1 MPKESVTQETTPA
14 AMSFLQIPE
23 TSSAV
28 ELVPGNSRVGSVA
41 SSVKSGSIH
50 FSTTVRMLAPVIWSR
65 IQSRRAKSVAFT
77 TPVSFNTNDSSND
90 NTKGLEPLRLEEELD
105 IQHLETLMFKFK
117 THIPDKVELKK
128 WLTRRGSEYRDP
140 TRFHSAGLMTQE
152 EFHEMLADLLE
163 VETWDRHKVAL
174 FEKEIG
180 TLFKKVDIASD
191 GLVDW
196 DEFCTYL
203 MLQFE
208 ENDQAT
214 KVNGNT
220 FIPKPNIVRIDHNK
234 ETTTKIL
241 TDFNPM
247 RYVTISKEGIIGVWS
262 TELDLQRKIEMEH
275 NNSDAERTSNKRHIK
290 MWVTDAVA
298 MPNVHK
304 MALSTTNRDIHFYD
318 MSTPIYIPQ
327 FHLCALGNV
336 VLCLDYCYNKK
347 LPAGKSML
355 FLGMDNGVILF
366 LVFSTPLKGLFE
378 TPFKKTSGSHQVYL
392 QDIPT
397 HSRFV
402 SCHTLG
408 QVHSDWVRRVRYI
421 PAKEFVISCSGSG
434 KDSLVVRDIDD
445 KKRKTYTFK
454 VAKGVECFD
463 YSHNLNVICTG
474 GVDHAVRLWNPYVTV
489 KPVAIMKGH
498 QSSIIDLAIHEGLE
512 QVFSYDKD
520 GVLKAWDIREQVC
533 HQTIPVRFPF
543 GHRIPEH
550 GPFPFLLITSPINS
564 LFIGS
569 NDCLAEIKIIAMGAN
584 KNGKTTHWRPLTAA
598 LYNSSMG
605 HVITACEGS
614 VVTFWDLN
622 TGRQAQH
629 ISEAHGTEEIS
640 CMTIDPSG
648 RRLMTGDRSGNIHV
662 WNASNGHLL
671 NKLEPVEE
679 NEVTGIISLPEKSK
693 IITVGW
699 NRKILVYYD
708 DMQTFCLR
716 PNAGWKG
723 GQLHQDDILTAAYCP
738 PNYLATAS
746 FDGDIIL
753 WGLDREKMI
762 RRLKK
767 GSGSLLKAK
776 IKKLGLIQNKKSYQ
790 NSCGAPVDKLLF
802 LKSRAQWRT
811 QESAVLVSS
820 EAGTLEFWCFY
831 GANRPMGRY
840 FAASEDESTIFALTT
855 DPSNEML
862 ITGDSNG
869 TISVW
874 DISSYCISRA
884 EAIVAQVWSTTQR
897 AGSTDDN
904 PEGKPP
910 VLSSWHAHYGSVS
923 SVEYIRRDEGALL
936 LSASEDCTARLWTL
950 NGQCIGMF
958 GQKRLWNVDDPSS
971 YRLAG
976 NNGLEGKET
985 EEEKGSNG
993 RKSQLGEMGGS
1004 NADRTSPL
1012 SVSPVRRSTSP
1023 LISEQPHL
1031 SRSTPTTPRERSFL
1045 PSIEVAMAGEDGS
1058 EEDPYSWRKNEYY
1071 RSMTSLVLERS
1082 SKNSQSWSILGD
1094 HYNKDFRRRME
1105 TRQSRRDHVGN
1116 VNRKLTCGGGLG
1128 NTCSPFQAL
1137 HIPDTK
1143 EYELPK
1149 NMPVSSRMTH
1159 KTNRASAEPIW
1170 MAVRQGALP
1179 PLPALKRSDSFLT
1192 MADSAS
1198 GNTSQ
1203 FSFLVE

>member
-1 MPKESVTQETTPA
+1 MKP
-14 AMSFLQIPE
+14 
-23 TSSAV
+23 SAF
-28 ELVPGNSRVGSVA
+28 
-41 SSVKSGSIH
+41 SI
-50 FSTTVRMLAPVIWSR
+50 MGA
-65 IQSRRAKSVAFT
+65 
-77 TPVSFNTNDSSND
+77 N
-90 NTKGLEPLRLEEELD
+90 NTKGLDPLRLEEELD
-105 IQHLETLMFKFK
+105 IHHLETLMFKFM
-117 THIPDKVELKK
+117 THIPDKIALKK
-128 WLTRRGSEYRDP
+128 WLTRRGSVYRDQ
-140 TRFHSAGLMTQE
+140 TRFHSSGLMTQE
-152 EFHEMLADLLE
+152 EFHEMLADLLG
-163 VETWDRHKVAL
+163 VETWDSQKVAL

-180 TLFKKVDIASD
+180 MLFKKVDIASD

-214 KVNGNT
+214 KVNSNT
-220 FIPKPNIVRIDHNK
+220 FIPKPNIVRIDYNK

-247 RYVTISKEGIIGVWS
+247 RYVTVSKEGIIGVWS
-262 TELDLQRKIEMEH
+262 TELELQRKIEMEH
-275 NNSDAERTSNKRHIK
+275 NSSDVERSSNKRHIK

-298 MPNVHK
+298 MTNVHK
-304 MALSTTNRDIHFYD
+304 MALSTTNRDIYFYD
-318 MSTPIYIPQ
+318 MSTPIYTPQ

-336 VLCLDYCYNKK
+336 VLCLDYHYNKK
-347 LPAGKSML
+347 LPAGKSTL
-355 FLGMDNGVILF
+355 FLGMDNGVIMF

-392 QDIPT
+392 QDLPS

-402 SCHTLG
+402 TCLTLG
-408 QVHSDWVRRVRYI
+408 QVHSDWVRRVKYI
-421 PAKEFVISCSGSG
+421 PLKEFVISCSGSG

-463 YSHNLNVICTG
+463 YSHTLNVICTG

-498 QSSIIDLAIHEGLE
+498 QSSIIDLAIQEALE

-520 GVLKAWDIREQVC
+520 GVLKSWDIKEQVC
-533 HQTIPVRFPF
+533 LQTIPIRFPF

-550 GPFPFLLITSPINS
+550 GPFPFLLIPSPINS
-564 LFIGS
+564 LFIAS
-569 NDCLAEIKIIAMGAN
+569 NDCLAEIKIVAMSAN
-584 KNGKTTHWRPLTAA
+584 KSSKTTHSRALCAA
-598 LYNSSMG
+598 LYNPSMG
-605 HVITACEGS
+605 QVITGCEGS
-614 VVTFWDLN
+614 VITFWDLN
-622 TGRQAQH
+622 TGRKAQH
-629 ISEAHGTEEIS
+629 IAEAHGAEEIS
-640 CMTIDPSG
+640 CMTMDPSG
-648 RRLMTGDRSGNIHV
+648 RRLMTGDRTGNIHV

-671 NKLEPVEE
+671 NKLEPLEE

-708 DMQTFCLR
+708 DIQTFCLR

-723 GQLHQDDILTAAYCP
+723 GQLHQDDILTAAFCP

-746 FDGDIIL
+746 FDGDIIF
-753 WGLDREKMI
+753 WSLDREKMM

-776 IKKLGLIQNKKSYQ
+776 IKKLGLLHCKKASQ
-790 NSCGAPVDKLLF
+790 DCAGAPVDKLLF
-802 LKSRAQWRT
+802 LTSRAQWKT

-820 EAGTLEFWCFY
+820 EAGVLEFWCLY
-831 GANRPMGRY
+831 GATRPMGRY
-840 FAASEDESTIFALTT
+840 QAADDEESTVCALST
-855 DPSNEML
+855 DPSNDML

-869 TISVW
+869 NISVW

-884 EAIVAQVWSTTQR
+884 ETIIAQVWSRTQG
-897 AGSTDDN
+897 AVNADEN

-910 VLSSWHAHYGSVS
+910 ILSSWHAHQGSVV
-923 SVEYIRRDEGALL
+923 SVEYLPRDQGALL

-950 NGQCIGMF
+950 NGQFIGMF
-958 GQKRLWNVDDPSS
+958 GQKRLWNIDDPSS
-971 YRLAG
+971 YRVARNTSNESKENEKG
-976 NNGLEGKET
+976 NGS
-985 EEEKGSNG
+985 EEK
-993 RKSQLGEMGGS
+993 
-1004 NADRTSPL
+1004 RT
-1012 SVSPVRRSTSP
+1012 R
-1023 LISEQPHL
+1023 HL
-1031 SRSTPTTPRERSFL
+1031 SERSGSSSNPPSPPSASPTQLSTGPLTLEIPRLSTSTPTAPRERNFL
-1045 PSIEVAMAGEDGS
+1045 PTIEVGRPGDDEA

-1082 SKNSQSWSILGD
+1082 NKNSQTWSILGD

-1116 VNRKLTCGGGLG
+1116 VDRKLTNGGGLG

-1149 NMPVSSRMTH
+1149 NMPVNSRMMH
-1159 KTNRASAEPIW
+1159 KASRSSSEPVW
-1170 MAVRQGALP
+1170 MTVRQGALP
-1179 PLPALKRSDSFLT
+1179 PLPTLKRSDSFLT
-1192 MADSAS
+1192 MAESAS
-1198 GNTSQ
+1198 GNASQ
-1203 FSFLVE
+1203 VSFMVEKITLSVKDQSEC

>member
-1 MPKESVTQETTPA
+1 
-14 AMSFLQIPE
+14 MSFL
-23 TSSAV
+23 
-28 ELVPGNSRVGSVA
+28 LVPGTEYESESSRDHSA
-41 SSVKSGSIH
+41 SSTVRSGSIYSRIH
-50 FSTTVRMLAPVIWSR
+50 FKTTVRMLAPVIWSR
-65 IQSRRAKSVAFT
+65 IQAKKKKSDAWSNYSVGTDVAAC
-77 TPVSFNTNDSSND
+77 
-90 NTKGLEPLRLEEELD
+90 KGNGKTLEPLRLEEELD
-105 IQHLETLMFKFK
+105 IHHLETLMFKFM
-117 THIPDKVELKK
+117 THIPDKAALKS
-128 WLTRRGSEYRDP
+128 WLTRRGSMFRDQ
-140 TRFHSAGLMTQE
+140 TRFRSAGLMTLE
-152 EFHEMLADLLE
+152 EFHEMLADLLA
-163 VETWDRHKVAL
+163 VETWDEQKVAV
-174 FEKEIG
+174 FDKEIQ

-208 ENDQAT
+208 ENDQAS
-214 KVNGNT
+214 KLNGST
-220 FIPKPNIVRIDHNK
+220 FVPKPNIVRIDHNK

-247 RYVTISKEGIIGVWS
+247 RYVTVSKEGIIGVWS
-262 TELDLQRKIEMEH
+262 TELELQRKIEMEH
-275 NNSDAERTSNKRHIK
+275 SNSDTERTSNKRHIK
-290 MWVTDAVA
+290 MWVTDAIA

-304 MALSTTNRDIHFYD
+304 MALSTTNRDIYFYD
-318 MSTPIYIPQ
+318 MSTPIYTSQ
-327 FHLCALGNV
+327 FHLCALSNV

-355 FLGMDNGVILF
+355 FLGMDNGVIMF

-392 QDIPT
+392 QDLPS

-402 SCHTLG
+402 TYQTLG
-408 QVHSDWVRRVRYI
+408 QVHSDWVRRVKYI
-421 PAKEFVISCSGSG
+421 PFKEFVISCSGSG

-474 GVDHAVRLWNPYVTV
+474 GVDHAVRLWNPYVTA

-498 QSSIIDLAIHEGLE
+498 LSFIIDLAIHEALE

-520 GVLKAWDIREQVC
+520 GVLKAWDIKEQAC
-533 HQTIPVRFPF
+533 LQTIVIRFPF
-543 GHRIPEH
+543 GHRNPEH
-550 GPFPFLLITSPINS
+550 GPFPFLLVKSPINS
-564 LFIGS
+564 LFIS
-569 NDCLAEIKIIAMGAN
+569 SHDCLAEIKIVAMNAN
-584 KNGKTTHWRPLTAA
+584 KSTKTTHWKPLCSA
-598 LYNSSMG
+598 LYNPSMG
-605 HVITACEGS
+605 QVITGCEGS
-614 VVTFWDLN
+614 VITFWDLN

-629 ISEAHGTEEIS
+629 ITEAHGIEEIS
-640 CMTIDPSG
+640 CMTMDPSG

-708 DMQTFCLR
+708 DIQTFCLR
-716 PNAGWKG
+716 PNVGWKG
-723 GQLHQDDILTAAYCP
+723 GQLHQDDILTAAFCP

-753 WGLDREKMI
+753 WSLDREKMM
-762 RRLKK
+762 RKLKK
-767 GSGSLLKAK
+767 GSGSLFKAK
-776 IKKLGLIQNKKSYQ
+776 INKLGLVQSKKSHH
-790 NSCGAPVDKLLF
+790 NNAGSPVDKLLF
-802 LKSRAQWRT
+802 LTSRAQWKT
-811 QESAVLVSS
+811 QESAILVSS
-820 EAGTLEFWCFY
+820 EAGTLEFWCLY
-831 GANRPMGRY
+831 GPNRPMGR
-840 FAASEDESTIFALTT
+840 FTAANDEDSTVVALAT
-855 DPSNEML
+855 DTSNEIL
-862 ITGDSNG
+862 ITGDSSG
-869 TISVW
+869 FITVW

-884 EAIVAQVWSTTQR
+884 ETIIAQVWSTTQR
-897 AGSTDDN
+897 AVNPDEN

-910 VLSSWHAHYGSVS
+910 QLASWHAHHDSVVS
-923 SVEYIRRDEGALL
+923 LEYVSRDESAVL
-936 LSASEDCTARLWTL
+936 LSASKDCTARLWTL
-950 NGQCIGMF
+950 DGQYIGMF
-958 GQKRLWNVDDPSS
+958 GQKRLWNNDDPSS

-976 NNGLEGKET
+976 KT
-985 EEEKGSNG
+985 WDEERESDRRTKSPRLHSDLSNESS
-993 RKSQLGEMGGS
+993 KPP
-1004 NADRTSPL
+1004 TPPPL
-1012 SVSPVRRSTSP
+1012 SPTHLSTSTP
-1023 LISEQPHL
+1023 TFDPPRL

-1045 PSIEVAMAGEDGS
+1045 PTIEVGRAGEDGS
-1058 EEDPYSWRKNEYY
+1058 EEDPYSWRKSDYY

-1082 SKNSQSWSILGD
+1082 SKNPQSWSILGD

-1116 VNRKLTCGGGLG
+1116 VDRRLTCGGGLG

-1149 NMPVSSRMTH
+1149 NMPVTSRMVH
-1159 KTNRASAEPIW
+1159 KTSRTSADPVW
-1170 MAVRQGALP
+1170 MTVRQGTLP
-1179 PLPALKRSDSFLT
+1179 PLPALRRSST
-1192 MADSAS
+1192 MAESAS
-1198 GNTSQ
+1198 GNASQ
-1203 FSFLVE
+1203 FSFVVE